1 MALPVTIPNEF
12 ASATA
17 SIPLS
22 QLDTNFTTLADAV
35 NGISDGSETLANA
48 SVTVLTAGTA
58 NVTTLNTSGQVVF
71 NDAGADVDFR
81 VEGDTD
87 ANLLFVDA
95 STDRVGVKTNA
106 PSSDLHI
113 NPATED
119 IFTNGLRVQRA
130 DTPTQN
136 VVFNYSGGSANIV
149 ATDAALSSPAIRFLT
164 STDGTTSTERVRID
178 SSGNV
183 LINTTVNGGNSKLKS
198 KVAAGTF
205 GFEVTDEAQS
215 DFIVAPLSGAVCRVG
230 PSAGA
235 MAFYSASS
243 ERVRIDSSGNLLVGT
258 TSQINAGRLCIDFN
272 QSTHQA
278 IAMRNNNAA
287 NSGNY
292 VVFMNSADGQAG
304 VISQT
309 GATTVNYGTSS
320 DYRLKENV
328 VPMTGALE
336 KVLELNPVTYT
347 WKEDGSAGQGFIAHE
362 LQAVCPD
369 AVVGEKDAT
378 EIRQVQVSS
387 AVPATYDEEGNELT
401 PAVEAV
407 HEEREVPVIQ
417 SVDTSFLVATLTA
430 AIQEL
435 SAKNDALEAR
445 IAALEGQ

>member
-1 MALPVTIPNEF
+1 MSKISLAPDASGTGIFTIASPNSNTNRTLTLPDDTGTIVTNSGNQ
-12 ASATA
+12 A
-17 SIPLS
+17 
-22 QLDTNFTTLADAV
+22 
-35 NGISDGSETLANA
+35 GSF
-48 SVTVLTAGTA
+48 
-58 NVTTLNTSGQVVF
+58 TTLNTSGAVVF

-95 STDRVGVKTNA
+95 STDRVGIGT
-106 PSSDLHI
+106 SSPTTKLH
-113 NPATED
+113 
-119 IFTNGLRVQRA
+119 V
-130 DTPTQN
+130 
-136 VVFNYSGGSANIV
+136 SGGQFFASGENRGISLGEPNCSILGSSATTNSANIDFYV
-149 ATDAALSSPAIRFLT
+149 ANAP
-164 STDGTTSTERVRID
+164 RVRMD
-178 SSGNV
+178 
-183 LINTTVNGGNSKLKS
+183 T
-198 KVAAGTF
+198 
-205 GFEVTDEAQS
+205 
-215 DFIVAPLSGAVCRVG
+215 
-230 PSAGA
+230 
-235 MAFYSASS
+235 
-243 ERVRIDSSGNLLVGT
+243 SGNLLVGT
-258 TSQINAGRLCIDFN
+258 TSQINAGRLCIDFA

-278 IAMRNNNAA
+278 IAMRNNSAA

-292 VVFMNSADGQAG
+292 VIFMNSADAQAG
-304 VISQT
+304 LISQS

-347 WKEDGSAGQGFIAHE
+347 WKVDGSAGEGFIAHE

-445 IAALEGQ
+445 IAALETGV